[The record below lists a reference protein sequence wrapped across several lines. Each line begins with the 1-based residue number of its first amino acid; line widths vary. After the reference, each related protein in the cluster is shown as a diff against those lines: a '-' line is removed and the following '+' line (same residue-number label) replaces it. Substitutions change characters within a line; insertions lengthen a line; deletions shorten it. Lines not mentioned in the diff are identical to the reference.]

1 MKRENFQPGDTL
13 MPPLAATQT
22 PCAVSIIIKALNEE
36 KGIATTLQSALRALK
51 TVGGEVILADACSS
65 DRTVEIARGYP
76 VRIVQLTH
84 PHERCCGIGPQLGYQ
99 HARGEFIYL
108 VDGDMQLLDGFLPL
122 AIEFLRSHPA
132 IAGVGGRVLEMN
144 LDNPEY
150 QTRKDKWAQGQPGP
164 TGRLDGGGVYRRQ
177 AIEDVAYFSNRNLHS
192 YEEFDLAARL
202 RSRGWELWRM
212 PLDAVS
218 HYGHE
223 TPALQLLW
231 RRWRSGYLWGL
242 GELLRASLGHSR
254 LGMVLQEV
262 REVRIYAAVLL
273 WWLALAALWLWPA
286 SLWPAPLWPGFDGYR
301 AVTGLALLLTPLA
314 LMVWRKR
321 SLSRGLYA
329 VLAWSFNA
337 AGMLRGLL
345 RRPQH
350 SQGRVD
356 SRLLQDVAVMTPED
370 LSKTH
375 LRSLARKSI

>member
-345 RRPQH
+345 RRPH
-350 SQGRVD
+350 HAQGRVD